1 MPHRAFIGIG
11 SNLGDRAG
19 NYREAIQKIAAIPG
33 TRVVRQS
40 SIDETEPVGDELM
53 LKWPFLNGVIEVD
66 TEITPE
72 EFMKGCSSSSARWA
86 ASLTKAASR
95 CGENKPRLIDLDLL
109 FFDKEVINTRALT
122 VPHPRLQERRFVL
135 APMAELAP
143 TLMHPKLN
151 QSISEM
157 LSGLEDATSGLAARA
172 RPPTPASSE
181 RRRPSAIQASAF
193 LMFAR

>member
-40 SIDETEPVGDELM
+40 SIYETEPVGDELM
-53 LKWPFLNGVIEVD
+53 LKWPFLNGVVEVD
-66 TEITPE
+66 TEVTPE
-72 EFMKGCSSSSARWA
+72 ELMKRL
-86 ASLTKAASR
+86 LTIERGMGRKPFKGR
-95 CGENKPRLIDLDLL
+95 KPLRGKYKPRIIDLDLL

-122 VPHPRLQERRFVL
+122 VPHPRLHERRFVL

-157 LSGLEDATSGLAARA
+157 LSSLKTPHRVSLARA
-172 RPPTPASSE
+172 DLLRPPPPK
-181 RRRPSAIQASAF
+181 RPVPV
-193 LMFAR
+193 R

>member
-19 NYREAIQKIAAIPG
+19 NYRDAIARIATISA
-33 TRVVRQS
+33 TRIVRQS
-40 SIDETEPVGDELM
+40 SIYETEPVGDVLM
-53 LKWPFLNGVIEVD
+53 LKWPFLNGVVEAD
-66 TEITPE
+66 TELTPE
-72 EFMKGCSSSSARWA
+72 ELMKRL
-86 ASLTKAASR
+86 LTIERAMGRKPFKGRKALR
-95 CGENKPRLIDLDLL
+95 GKYKPRIIDLDMV

-122 VPHPRLQERRFVL
+122 VPHPRLHERRFVL

-157 LSGLEDATSGLAARA
+157 LSALKSPHRVSLARA
-172 RPPTPASSE
+172 DLLRPPQKKPVPV
-181 RRRPSAIQASAF
+181 R
-193 LMFAR
+193 